1 MSDRLAQVNIRIAEN
16 SAVRLK
22 QLAESAGLKLG
33 AFVERLITAYSADS
47 NLLQNGSNAGS
58 WESGIEELRA
68 LIAQQDVR
76 LNALEVAI
84 MSGLTE
90 GSGGIRVKI
99 EPAEIETVDAVEAD
113 NDASS
118 HPADSLPLP
127 PQEFNQDKDQFRA
140 AAVEL
145 YQQGETNSAEILRI
159 LTKQGYRNLEGKG
172 YYRNDVAVA
181 IKKARTAGLVE

>member
-1 MSDRLAQVNIRIAEN
+1 MDNKQVQVNIRLAEE
-16 SAVRLK
+16 SADRLK
-22 QLAESAGLKLG
+22 GLAEQAGLKLG

-47 NLLQNGSNAGS
+47 NLLQNDSSAGS
-58 WESGIEELRA
+58 WESGIEELRGM
-68 LIAQQDVR
+68 IADQDVR

-84 MSGLTE
+84 MSGLGGRE
-90 GSGGIRVKI
+90 GKVRVIVKAADL
-99 EPAEIETVDAVEAD
+99 ESVEAK
-113 NDASS
+113 NDSPS